1 MTTSAV
7 KMRERRLVCNIRV
20 YAFVYMLKQNI
31 CTIIYQASSQQRVSA
46 KTVHQDLN
54 QLPSALSSTA
64 LNAAL
69 VVQQVS
75 ALERDDLSNQTINS
89 EHVDAS
95 TVVAE
100 VHAYG

>member
-1 MTTSAV
+1 MSAYT
-7 KMRERRLVCNIRV
+7 RILNICSN
-20 YAFVYMLKQNI
+20 KNI
-31 CTIIYQASSQQRVSA
+31 CTFIYQASSQQHVSA
-46 KTVHQDLN
+46 KTVPRDLS

-75 ALERDDLSNQTINS
+75 ALEGDDLSNQTINA